1 VSDRSGVVFD
11 LGYSPHEGPRLGR
24 LGAVRAVIKDGVR
37 RVLGLRRRARR
48 KVLPW
53 LLFSIALL
61 PAAVFVGLA
70 FFVGTF
76 SPEAESPFGG
86 HVEYIGLVGTLVML
100 FIALAGPELLIPDR
114 EEGVLA
120 VYSSRPLTVGD
131 YLLARAGAMAIVVA
145 AFMIVPNLLMY
156 IGFAAIDEGGFAST
170 LASNADDLLRILG
183 ATAAYLFGYGAPAF
197 LIATYAK
204 RNGPATG
211 VYLALMIGS
220 AGVAS
225 ALSEAGNIP
234 GGRWGALLS
243 IYQHPEIVRSWVFGQ
258 APGPGSVPTNAG
270 FEPWASLATIV
281 VVTLL
286 TAALTHRR
294 YRRLM

>member
-1 VSDRSGVVFD
+1 MSDRGVVFD

-24 LGAVRAVIKDGVR
+24 FGAVRAVLKDGVR
-37 RVLGLRRRARR
+37 RVLGLRRKARR
-48 KVLPW
+48 KVMPW
-53 LLFSIALL
+53 LLFGFALL

-70 FFVGTF
+70 FFVGSF

-86 HVEYIGLVGTLVML
+86 HVEYIGLVGTLVLL
-100 FIALAGPELLIPDR
+100 FVALAGPELLIPDR

-145 AFMIVPNLLMY
+145 GFMIVPNLLMY
-156 IGFAAIDEGGFAST
+156 VGFAALDERGFAST
-170 LASNADDLLRILG
+170 LVGNWADLLRILG
-183 ATAAYLFGYGAPAF
+183 ATAAYLLAYGAPAL

-211 VYLALMIGS
+211 VYLAVILGS
-220 AGVAS
+220 TGLAQG
-225 ALSEAGNIP
+225 LSQAADIP
-234 GGRWGALLS
+234 GGRWGSLLS
-243 IYQHPEIVRSWVFGQ
+243 LVQHPEIVRSWIFGRV
-258 APGPGSVPTNAG
+258 PDTGSIPTEAG
-270 FEPWASLATIV
+270 FDPWVSLAVIIAIAV
-281 VVTLL
+281 L
-286 TAALTHRR
+286 TGVLIHRR

>member
-1 VSDRSGVVFD
+1 VSGRGGVVFD
-11 LGYSPHEGPRLGR
+11 LGYKPHEGPRLGR

-37 RVLGLRRRARR
+37 RVLGLRRRARK

-86 HVEYIGLVGTLVML
+86 HVEYIGLVGVLVML

-170 LASNADDLLRILG
+170 LAGNADDLLRILG

-211 VYLALMIGS
+211 VFLAVMVGS
-220 AGVAS
+220 TAVAGG
-225 ALSEAGNIP
+225 LSTAP
-234 GGRWGALLS
+234 DLPAGRWGSLLS
-243 IYQHPEIVRSWVFGQ
+243 LLQHPEIVRSWIFGQ
-258 APGPGSVPTNAG
+258 ASDLDSIPTDAG
-270 FEPWASLATIV
+270 FEPWASLVVIV
-281 VVTLL
+281 LVTFL
-286 TAALTHRR
+286 TAAFTYRR